1 MSRFS
6 RACVALLALTLSGA
20 PLVHAQSPLSADRDL
35 PRVDPRPQ
43 TRTEARHAEALTL
56 YSVGL
61 LHERANRLVQAV
73 KTLEEARDLDP
84 DAAPIHKALVS
95 LYLALDRDDAALA
108 ASQRILELTPGDAES
123 WYLYARQLKA
133 HDKTRASVAALI
145 RGIACPC
152 LRDMPELH
160 MQMGF
165 DLGVLCE
172 SIQEDDKAL
181 AAFKQVVNLLEN
193 PEPLIDEGTVTR
205 EEIDSQTCDLYERMA
220 KLCLRGKKFDDATRY
235 FAKARDKAQDTQPG
249 RAKRICFNL
258 ALVLHAQGDFAGA
271 LKPLD
276 EYLHSQPSDMEAY
289 KVLIQILG
297 ALDRNKD
304 VVPAL
309 EGYSRAD
316 ANNESLK
323 LLLAEELLKVKE
335 TKKAEDIYRDL
346 AKNRSLPEAYKGLV
360 QIAKTKGR
368 SGAEAILTE
377 LDATLGSNRDQD
389 GEIRPDADALHARA
403 LIAALREDSEM
414 VGQLLPIAVS
424 RLGSRDNSLK
434 PSTRYFLAALAGRT
448 KQLDNAEKLYRSCLD
463 DLTQGN
469 APRAGEPEIY
479 GGLLRVLWIG
489 HKYAEIEKVCR
500 SGLDKAQ
507 VTDRTMFQLDLARAL
522 MLQGKMKE
530 AVAAA
535 NAAVDVSRAENL
547 LLCRRSRAAILAQAE
562 QYEPAIADCLAM
574 LKESTKESDIREVRY
589 TLSNVY
595 SLAKQMAKSEEQ
607 LELILKSDPDDAT
620 ACNDLGYLWADQ
632 NKNLPEAEKLIRKA
646 LDLER
651 KQKTSSPLVSV
662 DSDQDNAAYLD
673 SLGWVL
679 FRRGKLKE
687 ARELLEKASALD
699 LGLDDP
705 VVWDHLGD
713 VYQRQHEPKRATAA
727 WKKAIDLYND
737 AHRRPKDDR
746 FKEIQQKLKLVEQ
759 QSHAH

>member
-1 MSRFS
+1 
-6 RACVALLALTLSGA
+6 
-20 PLVHAQSPLSADRDL
+20 
-35 PRVDPRPQ
+35 VDPRP
-43 TRTEARHAEALTL
+43 RTQAEARSAEALTL

-61 LHERANRLVQAV
+61 LHEGANRLIQAV
-73 KTLEEARDLDP
+73 KTLEEARGLDP

-95 LYLALDRDDAALA
+95 LYLALDRSDDALA
-108 ASQRILELTPGDAES
+108 ASKRVLELTPGDAES

-133 HDKTRASVAALI
+133 RGKIRESMAALI
-145 RGIACPC
+145 RGTACPC
-152 LRDMPELH
+152 LKDMPELH
-160 MQMGF
+160 LQMGF

-172 SIQEDDKAL
+172 STQEDDKAL
-181 AAFKQVVNLLEN
+181 TAYKQLIAILEN
-193 PEPLIDEGTVTR
+193 PETLIEEGIVTR
-205 EEIDSQTCDLYERMA
+205 QEIESQTCDLYERMA
-220 KLCLRGKKFDDATRY
+220 KLCLRGKKFDEATGY
-235 FAKARDKAQDTQPG
+235 FAKARDKAQETQPG

-258 ALVLHAQGDFAGA
+258 AQVLHAKGDLAGA

-276 EYLHSQPSDMEAY
+276 EYLLSQPSDLEPY
-289 KVLIQILG
+289 KLLIQILG
-297 ALDRNKD
+297 ALDRKKD

-323 LLLAEELLKVKE
+323 LLLADELLKAKNVK
-335 TKKAEDIYRDL
+335 TAEGIYRDL
-346 AKNRSLPEAYKGLV
+346 ARKRSLPEAYKGLV
-360 QIAKTKGR
+360 QIAKGKGR
-368 SGAEAILTE
+368 AGAEAILTE
-377 LDATLGSNRDQD
+377 LDSTLGSNRDQD
-389 GEIRPDADALHARA
+389 GEIKPDADTLHARA
-403 LIAALREDSEM
+403 LIAALRDDGEM
-414 VGQLLPIAVS
+414 VGQLLPVAVA
-424 RLGSRDNSLK
+424 RLGSRDNPLR

-448 KQLDNAEKLYRSCLD
+448 KQLENAEKLYRSCLD
-463 DLTQGN
+463 DLIQGS
-469 APRAGEPEIY
+469 APRASEPEIY
-479 GGLLRVLWIG
+479 GGLLRVLWEG
-489 HKYAEIEKVCR
+489 HKYVEIEKVCR
-500 SGLDKAQ
+500 IGLDKAQ
-507 VTDRTMFQLDLARAL
+507 VTDRTMFQLDLSRAL
-522 MLQGKMKE
+522 MLEGKMKE

-547 LLCRRSRAAILAQAE
+547 VLCRRSRAAILAQAG

-574 LKESTKESDIREVRY
+574 LKEVSKESEIREIRY

-632 NKNLPEAEKLIRKA
+632 NKNLAEAEKLIRKA
-646 LDLER
+646 LELDR
-651 KQKTSSPLVSV
+651 KQKTSGSLVSV

-713 VYQRQHEPKRATAA
+713 VCQRQNESKRAKSA
-727 WKKAIDLYND
+727 WKKAIELYND